1 MLWEYKSMFI
11 VIYAKFWVGNDLAGW
26 LGDVSTS
33 SERPQKV
40 QKFHFFLLKIRAFLE
55 NTSVVNVLTSTL

>member
-1 MLWEYKSMFI
+1 MFWEYKSMFI

-33 SERPQKV
+33 SKRPQKV
-40 QKFHFFLLKIRAFLE
+40 EKFIFFVE
-55 NTSVVNVLTSTL
+55 NSGIFGKHLRS